1 MALLIAHLLRLSE
14 NSLQRD
20 ECGEDAFDNIVDLD
34 HPFLSNIE
42 VSWDIFEL
50 RIIKTFRFIP

>member
-42 VSWDIFEL
+42 VS
-50 RIIKTFRFIP
+50 